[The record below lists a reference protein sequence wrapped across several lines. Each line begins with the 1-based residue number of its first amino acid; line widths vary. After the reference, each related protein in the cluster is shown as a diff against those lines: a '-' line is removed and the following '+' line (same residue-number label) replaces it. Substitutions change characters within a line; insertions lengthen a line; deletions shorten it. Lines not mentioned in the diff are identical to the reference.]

1 MDKVLR
7 PERLETILTVA
18 RRQRNG
24 SIGNEHLKISYR
36 CCQGKDWINSVC

>member
-7 PERLETILTVA
+7 PERLETDPETVA

-24 SIGNEHLKISYR
+24 SIGNQHLKIPYR
-36 CCQGKDWINSVC
+36 CCHGKVWINSA